1 MWSCRQSKRSIQNA
15 KAPRPLTTLPR
26 RHGMIF
32 RVPESAGG
40 SGACVWYPICYIV
53 RYIMSKPPGHLAAA
67 FPWTGRQRFFEPGEI
82 RLAILSMLSE
92 YPKHGYQ
99 LMKEMEH
106 RSGGM
111 YRASAGSTYP
121 TLQQLEADGM
131 VEAEMQCGRRVY
143 RLTKTGRKEVTRDR
157 IVVKRIWAR
166 AEACEDW
173 GQA

>member
-1 MWSCRQSKRSIQNA
+1 
-15 KAPRPLTTLPR
+15 
-26 RHGMIF
+26 
-32 RVPESAGG
+32 
-40 SGACVWYPICYIV
+40 
-53 RYIMSKPPGHLAAA
+53 MSKPPGAIATA
-67 FPWTGRQRFFEPGEI
+67 FPWTGRQRFFEPGEM
-82 RLAILSMLSE
+82 RLAILSMLAE

-131 VEAEMQCGRRVY
+131 IEAEMQSGRRVY
-143 RLTKTGRKEVTRDR
+143 RITRAGRKELASDPVG
-157 IVVKRIWAR
+157 VKRIWDR

-173 GQA
+173 GQAMGPESMWLWGAVGMLIKESMRAAGRVGSDRVREILDRARREVEAL